1 MSDNILIITPP
12 DDTLLDGIRIL
23 HVELTQEQNQLIST
37 ALLKS
42 NINNTIINYVW
53 RMGDPVAWLLDKKSK
68 SDVIF
73 FNADA
78 PVNGAIEMFIGY
90 IAAQP
95 NSYYFGYLKD
105 LQPVNDRAIYNDDNI
120 ITILEKM
127 SKNYE

>member
-53 RMGDPVAWLLDKKSK
+53 RMGDPVSWLLDKKSK